1 VFTLS
6 KKIVS
11 PLRYPGSK
19 ATFLHVVLDF
29 IAIHN
34 LQGKEIVEPYAGSA
48 IVSLS
53 LVANEIVKKATLVER
68 DPLIYSFWKAVFNH
82 TDTLITSIEDVDV
95 NIDSWHY
102 FRDFLKY
109 DQPDEDRIPELALA
123 GLFLNRTNFSGIL
136 HSGPVGGRSQNS
148 KYQIDCR
155 FNKKDIISRIQK
167 IALLGNS
174 ISVVFGDALNLLDK
188 VPTVNNSTHFF
199 YIDPPYFKQGSQLYR
214 FHYKTVDH
222 KRLSDVLRN
231 ANYPWL
237 LSYDKHEFIALLYDG
252 FLQNHH
258 NFRYMTKI
266 PKQEKELV
274 ISNMPRIQLIN
285 ATSNKLSSL
294 NETTAQNI
302 SHSVL

>member
-1 VFTLS
+1 MSTLS
-6 KKIVS
+6 KKIIS

-19 ATFLHVVLDF
+19 ATFLNVILDF
-29 IAIHN
+29 IATHN

-53 LVANEIVKKATLVER
+53 LVANEIVKRATLVER
-68 DPLIYSFWKAVFNH
+68 DPLIYSFWKAVFNYS
-82 TDTLITSIEDVDV
+82 DTLITSIEDVDV

-102 FRDFLKY
+102 FREFLKY

>member
-1 VFTLS
+1 VSTLR

-29 IAIHN
+29 IATHN

-68 DPLIYSFWKAVFNH
+68 DPLLYAFWKTVFNH
-82 TDTLITSIEDVDV
+82 TDTLISSIENVNV
-95 NIDSWHY
+95 NIDSWHRY
-102 FRDFLKY
+102 REFLKY
-109 DQPDEDRIPELALA
+109 DQPVEDHIHELALA
-123 GLFLNRTNFSGIL
+123 CLFLNRTNFSGIL

-148 KYQIDCR
+148 NYKIDCR
-155 FNKKDIISRIQK
+155 FNKKEIISRIQQ
-167 IALLGNS
+167 IALLRDS
-174 ISVVFGDALNLLDK
+174 ISVVFDDALNFLHT
-188 VPTVNNSTHFF
+188 VPVLNNSTHFF
-199 YIDPPYFKQGSQLYR
+199 YFDPPYYKQGYQLYR

-231 ANYPWL
+231 ASYPWL
-237 LSYDKHEFIALLYDG
+237 LSYDKHEFIELLYDG
-252 FLQNHH
+252 FPQIHQS
-258 NFRYMTKI
+258 FRYMTKT

-274 ISNMPRIQLIN
+274 ITNMRSALTEKNNHSKSFSKESVDLNHLIY
-285 ATSNKLSSL
+285 
-294 NETTAQNI
+294 
-302 SHSVL
+302 